1 MMSSKKIVVFKVDQ
15 ENFAAD
21 IMQVERILS
30 YTEPTKVPESPSFVK
45 GVIKYQES
53 ILPVIDLK
61 KRLNL
66 SQTEIKD
73 DPKIIVVKHN
83 EKSIGIIVDV
93 VSEVIDISSDNIEVA
108 PEIVQGVSNRYMTGM
123 VKLDGRIII
132 LLDTQKILT
141 NEEINQLNTIS

>member
-1 MMSSKKIVVFKVDQ
+1 MLSSKKIVVFKVDD

-30 YTEPTKVPESPSFVK
+30 YTEPTKVPESPAYVK

-66 SQTEIKD
+66 LETAMKD

-83 EKSIGIIVDV
+83 EKSIGLIVDV
-93 VSEVIDISSDNIEVA
+93 VSEVIDISSDNIE
-108 PEIVQGVSNRYMTGM
+108 PSPDIVRGISNKYMTGM
-123 VKLDGRIII
+123 IKLDGRIII

-141 NEEINQLNTIS
+141 NDEITQLNTVS